1 MLLLNYYLIDFENV
15 RTDGIRDLK
24 EVSEGDAIILFYS
37 EQCKNISHDII
48 DSIMKLKVQYSSFK
62 AKVGTKNALDFQL
75 AAHLGYLIGQGN
87 NQESKYYIVSNDKG
101 YDCLCDYWKELD
113 AVVER
118 ISLSEDVPEVKAAT
132 VPKASAQPK
141 KKKSKVKASDMATI
155 DEMKNLLSNDDM
167 PEEVLNIFNQYK
179 TKVAINN
186 GLVKKFKDTKRAS
199 AIYKKLKPMLKEK
212 NKS

>member
-1 MLLLNYYLIDFENV
+1 MNYYLIDFENV
-15 RTDGIRDLK
+15 RTDGIKDLK
-24 EVSEGDAIILFYS
+24 GVSEGDAIILFYS
-37 EQCKNISHDII
+37 EQCKNISLDVI

-132 VPKASAQPK
+132 KAPAQLNK
-141 KKKSKVKASDMATI
+141 NKSKVKASDMATI
-155 DEMKNLLSNDDM
+155 DEIKKLLSKDDM

-186 GLVKKFKDTKRAS
+186 GLAKHFKDSKKAS
-199 AIYKKLKPMLKEK
+199 AIYKKLKPLLKEK